1 MTFII
6 LSDIMRRKCNL
17 TTEMEIIMG
26 NRDEELIMLIKQI
39 RKGHGDKR
47 EFCNS
52 IYKEVYGLVYPL
64 YRNKSE
70 SVSVSKKILIEICKK
85 LDDIDVNK
93 NVHRQIATMT
103 SAYLLEEAV
112 SKHEEELKKHTNLKE
127 YEFSRIKE
135 DDEFLQI
142 MREKAVAFRSARDF
156 EEADDNIKSLTDI
169 QLAILELYAYEM
181 RSVDEIEDLTDIDST
196 FVASWIADTKDIVVG
211 GPIVSKDIL
220 EEASLADLD
229 EEDEDETSQD
239 EDSDAEADEE
249 SLREADELDL
259 DDERE
264 NRRAAAS
271 RSGKVHRGKGKRSNT
286 ARIGNFIIHE
296 NPATLLLKKIF
307 PVLTLPMRMM
317 VLWIAGGVVL
327 ITLIAVIITSVVMG
341 GKSDKKSN
349 KPETSTQ
356 AVTTQAETNPSS
368 TEKSNSTTAASKDDN
383 KGTEATTKKTNNT
396 NNNSNNNNNN
406 NGNNNITNNNDES
419 TSENETETSSED
431 TSSETTA
438 GSEETTTAVSETTT
452 AVSET
457 TTAAAQETT
466 TAATATTEASS
477 QETTTAASPATP

>member
-1 MTFII
+1 
-6 LSDIMRRKCNL
+6 
-17 TTEMEIIMG
+17 MG
-26 NRDEELIMLIKQI
+26 NRDEELILLIKQI

-93 NVHRQIATMT
+93 NVHRQIATIT

-112 SKHEEELKKHTNLKE
+112 NKHEEELKKKTNLKE

-142 MREKAVAFRSARDF
+142 MREKAVAFRSAKDF

-211 GPIVSKDIL
+211 GPIISKDIL

-229 EEDEDETSQD
+229 EEDEDKMSQE
-239 EDSDAEADEE
+239 EDSDADEE
-249 SLREADELDL
+249 SLREEADELDL
-259 DDERE
+259 EDERE
-264 NRRAAAS
+264 NRRVAAS
-271 RSGKVHRGKGKRSNT
+271 RSDKVHRGKGKRSNT

-296 NPATLLLKKIF
+296 NPATILLKRLF
-307 PVLTLPMRMM
+307 PALTLPMRMI
-317 VLWIAGGVVL
+317 VLWAAGGVVL
-327 ITLIAVIITSVVMG
+327 ITLVAVIITSVILG
-341 GKSDKKSN
+341 GKSDKSSN
-349 KPETSTQ
+349 KTQTGTQ
-356 AVTTQAETNPSS
+356 AVTTQSETKQSS

-383 KGTEATTKKTNNT
+383 KATEATTKKTT
-396 NNNSNNNNNN
+396 TNNNNNN
-406 NGNNNITNNNDES
+406 NNNTEETSKESENEDES
-419 TSENETETSSED
+419 SSENETETSSED

-438 GSEETTTAVSETTT
+438 GSEETTTVVSETTT
-452 AVSET
+452 
-457 TTAAAQETT
+457 AAQETT
-466 TAATATTEASS
+466 TAATATTATTGASS
-477 QETTTAASPATP
+477 QETTTAASPAIP

>member
-1 MTFII
+1 
-6 LSDIMRRKCNL
+6 
-17 TTEMEIIMG
+17 MG

-264 NRRAAAS
+264 NRRAAS
-271 RSGKVHRGKGKRSNT
+271 QSGKVHRGKGKRSNT

-383 KGTEATTKKTNNT
+383 KATEATTKKTNNT
-396 NNNSNNNNNN
+396 TN
-406 NGNNNITNNNDES
+406 NGNNNTTNNNDES
-419 TSENETETSSED
+419 SSENETETSSED

-438 GSEETTTAVSETTT
+438 GSEETTT

>member
-1 MTFII
+1 
-6 LSDIMRRKCNL
+6 
-17 TTEMEIIMG
+17 MG

-239 EDSDAEADEE
+239 EDSDAETDAEADEE

-383 KGTEATTKKTNNT
+383 KATEATTKKTNNT

-406 NGNNNITNNNDES
+406 NGNNNNNNNAEETS
-419 TSENETETSSED
+419 EESENEDESSSDDVTESSD
-431 TSSETTA
+431 SSA
-438 GSEETTTAVSETTT
+438 ETTTAAASEQETTTT
-452 AVSET
+452 AVNEQETT